1 MDYDFSSLNK
11 MFAEFSDKI
20 KALPTPNLSPESLN
34 ALDNFS
40 RNSQFS
46 SIQETARKFQAYYSN
61 LYNPDLTA
69 TAISQAASN
78 AFNINIPYDY
88 DSISGAVSA
97 MASYAQTLTALNTTT
112 SGLDTIVSAVSSAL
126 KSLDSSEDFPEDD
139 YVTIDETPIKEWE
152 IPDTIAI
159 PIGHNR
165 IRMKTDI
172 FIVFIGSIVIPLI
185 FNLAGL
191 IVDLSAAISESQNET
206 YRIELE
212 EERNT
217 LINESNQL
225 FNKYLDIL
233 DSTDASDSSKAD
245 QIESWKESLPKP
257 DSAPVTSDLPLDNR
271 PENHNSNLE

>member
-11 MFAEFSDKI
+11 MLAEFSDKI
-20 KALPTPNLSPESLN
+20 KAVPTPNLSPEFLA

-40 RNSQFS
+40 HSPQIS
-46 SIQETARKFQAYYSN
+46 SIQEATRKFQAYYSN

-78 AFNINIPYDY
+78 ALNINIPYDY
-88 DSISGAVSA
+88 DSISRAISA
-97 MASYAQTLTALNTTT
+97 MSSCAQTLASLD
-112 SGLDTIVSAVSSAL
+112 SGIDSIVSTVSSAL

-225 FNKYLDIL
+225 FNRYLDIL

-257 DSAPVTSDLPLDNR
+257 DSASITSDLPLDNR

>member
-1 MDYDFSSLNK
+1 MDYDFSPLNSVLT
-11 MFAEFSDKI
+11 EFSDKI
-20 KALPTPNLSPESLN
+20 KALPMPNLSPELLA

-40 RNSQFS
+40 RNPQIS
-46 SIQETARKFQAYYSN
+46 SIQETARKFQMYYSN

-69 TAISQAASN
+69 TAISQAASK
-78 AFNINIPYDY
+78 ALNIPYDY

-97 MASYAQTLTALNTTT
+97 MASYAKTLSTLNTTS
-112 SGLDTIVSAVSSAL
+112 SGMDSIVSAVSSAL
-126 KSLDSSEDFPEDD
+126 TSLDSSEDFPEDD
-139 YVTIDETPIKEWE
+139 YVTIDEAPIKEWE

-191 IVDLSAAISESQNET
+191 IVDLSAAISESKNET

-225 FNKYLDIL
+225 FDRYLDIL

-245 QIESWKESLPKP
+245 QIEHWKESLPKP
-257 DSAPVTSDLPLDNR
+257 DSAPIVSDSTPDSHQGS
-271 PENHNSNLE
+271 HNSNPE

>member
-1 MDYDFSSLNK
+1 
-11 MFAEFSDKI
+11 
-20 KALPTPNLSPESLN
+20 
-34 ALDNFS
+34 
-40 RNSQFS
+40 
-46 SIQETARKFQAYYSN
+46 
-61 LYNPDLTA
+61 
-69 TAISQAASN
+69 
-78 AFNINIPYDY
+78 
-88 DSISGAVSA
+88 
-97 MASYAQTLTALNTTT
+97 MASYAKTLSTLNTTS
-112 SGLDTIVSAVSSAL
+112 SGMDSIVSAVSSAL
-126 KSLDSSEDFPEDD
+126 TSLDSSEDFPEDD
-139 YVTIDETPIKEWE
+139 YVTIDEAPIKEWE

-191 IVDLSAAISESQNET
+191 IVDLSAAISESKNET

-225 FNKYLDIL
+225 FDRYLDIL

-245 QIESWKESLPKP
+245 QIEHWKESLPKP
-257 DSAPVTSDLPLDNR
+257 DSAPIVSDSTPDSHQGS
-271 PENHNSNLE
+271 HNSNPE